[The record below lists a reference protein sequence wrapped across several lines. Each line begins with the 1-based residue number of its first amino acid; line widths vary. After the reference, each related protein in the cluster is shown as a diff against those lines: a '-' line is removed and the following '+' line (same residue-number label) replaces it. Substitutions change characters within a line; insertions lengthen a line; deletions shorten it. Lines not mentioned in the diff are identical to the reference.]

1 LPHVDDVRATT
12 PNSIEVEVKLYGPGL
27 PSFGL
32 ELRVEVSPSSSEIS
46 INPARVTSSQA
57 FAPKVGRS

>member
-12 PNSIEVEVKLYGPGL
+12 PNSIEVEVEVYVTGL

-32 ELRVEVSPSSSEIS
+32 ER
-46 INPARVTSSQA
+46 
-57 FAPKVGRS
+57 